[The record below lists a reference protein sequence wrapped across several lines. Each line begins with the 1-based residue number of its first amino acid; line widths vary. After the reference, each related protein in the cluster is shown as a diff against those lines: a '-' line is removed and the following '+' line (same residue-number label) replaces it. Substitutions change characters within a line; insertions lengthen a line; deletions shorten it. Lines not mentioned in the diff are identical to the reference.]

1 MSDARIAEL
10 EAKIGE
16 YENEQG
22 ELEHDRAE
30 AYDIID
36 RCNDR
41 LSEIP
46 HLISL
51 LQEELCQEPFDEPI

>member
-30 AYDIID
+30 AYDIIE

-41 LSEIP
+41 LS
-46 HLISL
+46 
-51 LQEELCQEPFDEPI
+51 